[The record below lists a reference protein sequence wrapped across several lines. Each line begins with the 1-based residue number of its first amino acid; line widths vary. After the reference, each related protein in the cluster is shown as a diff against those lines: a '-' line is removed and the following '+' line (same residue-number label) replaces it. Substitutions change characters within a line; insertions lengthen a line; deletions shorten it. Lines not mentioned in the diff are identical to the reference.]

1 MPFTLFLGEKIMK
14 KFIVPILAI
23 SMLFLCA
30 CSGNNT
36 PPIAETTTNVQTT
49 ESDKKEVI
57 SEWGSEL
64 LPDNFPSPPEGTF
77 DFEIA
82 QGNHLTDV
90 SDYASDW
97 VRMKFT
103 CPQNKFFD
111 FTNALLTNGYIG
123 RTRTVNEIDN
133 YYYRNGVHGYWQDGT
148 NIVKINSSSVNNGNL
163 TVIIDIVPCT
173 KGLPEKLLEFFPDFD
188 GYCVGSGLYCGHD
201 ASLEFITSQPGD
213 TLSPNWH
220 WEFLCTGN
228 KGNAFIGVTE
238 DEFDDY
244 CDLLGEAKFSG
255 PITETTADGFTV
267 TTVDTTKNIGNTT
280 YGAYMIYNPD
290 LMILEFGFT
299 NNPVLITK
307 DY

>member
-1 MPFTLFLGEKIMK
+1 MK
-14 KFIVPILAI
+14 KIFALILAVSLI
-23 SMLFLCA
+23 FLCA
-30 CSGNNT
+30 CTGNDTSGT
-36 PPIAETTTNVQTT
+36 TVTTTAVQTT
-49 ESDKKEVI
+49 SESEKVII
-57 SEWGSEL
+57 SEWNSDL
-64 LPDNFPSPPEGTF
+64 LPADFPAPPEGTF
-77 DFEIA
+77 DLEIA
-82 QGNHLTDV
+82 KGNHLTDE

-97 VRMKFT
+97 VRMRFT
-103 CPQNKFFD
+103 CPQNNFFN
-111 FTNALLTNGYIG
+111 FTNELLTTGYIG

-133 YYYRNGVHGYWQDGT
+133 IYYRNGVHGYWRNDA
-148 NIVKINSSSVNNGNL
+148 NIVKINSSHIQNGNL

-188 GYCVGSGLYCGHD
+188 GCCVGNGFYCGHD
-201 ASLEFITSQPGD
+201 ASLEFITSEPGD
-213 TLSPNWH
+213 TLNPNWH

-228 KGNAFIGVTE
+228 AGNAFIGVTE

-244 CDLLGEAKFSG
+244 CDLLGKAKFSG
-255 PITETTADGFTV
+255 PITEGNVDGFKV
-267 TTVDTTKNIGNTT
+267 TMVDAIKDIDGTT